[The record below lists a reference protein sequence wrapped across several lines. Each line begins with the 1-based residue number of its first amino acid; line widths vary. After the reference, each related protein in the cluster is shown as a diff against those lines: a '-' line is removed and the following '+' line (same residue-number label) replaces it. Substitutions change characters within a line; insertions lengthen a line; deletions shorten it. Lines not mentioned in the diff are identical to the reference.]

1 MIIATFNVNSV
12 RSRMHILERWLKT
25 CRPDILFMQETKTQD
40 EFFPELAFQEL
51 GYRSFYHGEKCY
63 NGVAVI
69 VKNELEDVDVKFGF
83 EPSISHIHNNRFSA
97 QHSDEKISSEA
108 LTNIPNFHNTGHA
121 AEQRMSENIPH
132 QSYGEFATR
141 VLTLRHKDIV
151 IMNTYVP
158 QGKLITHP
166 DFQIKKEFFSR
177 VRKIIEANLENKF
190 LWLGDLN
197 VAPTPQDVTHP
208 ENKKNHVCFCEEIR
222 EVFDQT
228 KKGLVDILRLFDSSC
243 VYTFYDYRVKDAVNK
258 AIGWRI
264 DHMLAT
270 EKLAEFAVKC
280 WVDIEPRK
288 WEKPSDHTPLI
299 AEFKL

>member
-25 CRPDILFMQETKTQD
+25 CRPDVLFMQETKTQD
-40 EFFPELAFQEL
+40 EFFPELAFREL

-83 EPSISHIHNNRFSA
+83 DDGN
-97 QHSDEKISSEA
+97 
-108 LTNIPNFHNTGHA
+108 
-121 AEQRMSENIPH
+121 
-132 QSYGEFATR
+132 FATR
-141 VLTLRHKDIV
+141 VLTLRHKDLI
-151 IMNTYVP
+151 ILNTYVP

-166 DFQIKKEFFSR
+166 DFQVKKEFFSR
-177 VRKIIEANLENKF
+177 VRKIIEANFENKF

-197 VAPTPQDVTHP
+197 VAPTSQDVTHP

-222 EVFDQT
+222 EVFNET
-228 KKGLVDILRLFDSSC
+228 KKGLADILRLFDSSS

-270 EKLAEFAVKC
+270 EKLAELAVKC